1 MKLKVLSAS
10 ILAGVMS
17 MACNPGKYEK
27 SEHGITVNVTPTGEN
42 SVIKVRLQVMDDKI
56 IRVSATPDKKFAPD
70 NSLVTVPQKR
80 TQNILSRKLTRPS
93 LSSLLRLQ
101 PQCHFQP
108 AMLNFMTET
117 AS

>member
-1 MKLKVLSAS
+1 
-10 ILAGVMS
+10 

-70 NSLVTVPQKR
+70 NSLVTVPQKEN
-80 TQNILSRKLTRPS
+80 TEY
-93 LSSLLRLQ
+93 
-101 PQCHFQP
+101 
-108 AMLNFMTET
+108 NFSET
-117 AS
+117 D